1 MSSLTVLLPWLPL
14 FILGSVWYIAITW
27 LLFLIWRELRLIR
40 MK

>member
-1 MSSLTVLLPWLPL
+1 MGFLVQLPL
-14 FILGSVWYIAITW
+14 FILGGVWYVAITS

>member
-1 MSSLTVLLPWLPL
+1 MSSVTQLFIWLPV

>member
-1 MSSLTVLLPWLPL
+1 MNEVPLHLWLPAL
-14 FILGSVWYIAITW
+14 IFGSVWYIAITC

>member
-1 MSSLTVLLPWLPL
+1 MSSVSHLLVWLPI

-40 MK
+40 LK

>member
-1 MSSLTVLLPWLPL
+1 MSFLSVLLSWLWL
-14 FILGSVWYIAITW
+14 FIFGSIWYIAITW